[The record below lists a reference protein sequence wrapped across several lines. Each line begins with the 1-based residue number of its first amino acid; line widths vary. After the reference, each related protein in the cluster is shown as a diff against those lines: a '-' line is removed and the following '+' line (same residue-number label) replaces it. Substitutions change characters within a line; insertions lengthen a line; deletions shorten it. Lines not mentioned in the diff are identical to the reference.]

1 MPGCMK
7 KYPRWVSYANKWI
20 GFCADTKLFQY
31 SINHHVMY
39 GFLLAYSLRA
49 YSINYMYIYIY
60 IYIIYNVQCTMYN
73 V

>member
-7 KYPRWVSYANKWI
+7 KYPRGISYANKWI
-20 GFCADTKLFQY
+20 GFCASTELSQY

-39 GFLLAYSLRA
+39 GFLLAYSLQA
-49 YSINYMYIYIY
+49 YNINY
-60 IYIIYNVQCTMYN
+60 IYIIYNVQYILYN